1 VNYVPLESPDP
12 VPSGPSPGTPPG
24 TQDAGAELPPEA
36 PGKREVSRGD
46 AKVFL
51 EQWKAVIDVQM
62 HFNEIILR
70 MRTTGVSVVIAV
82 YGAAALSIGQ
92 FPWKFLDVF
101 DYRVHPSAA
110 ILAFGLLLLMSILAV
125 DYFYYYR
132 LLVASVEMGERLD
145 KQMEGRTFSGVP
157 FLGLT
162 TLISTRVTRWR
173 ARLTLWL
180 FYGLPLVVGIAALSY
195 VLSHHAGDGMFF

>member
-1 VNYVPLESPDP
+1 MTTRLQSPDP
-12 VPSGPSPGTPPG
+12 VPSGPSPGAPAG
-24 TQDAGAELPPEA
+24 TQNAAAQPPPQA
-36 PGKREVSRGD
+36 PGGHEVSRGD

-82 YGAAALSIGQ
+82 YGAAALSIAQ

-101 DYRVHPSAA
+101 GYRVHPSAA
-110 ILAFGLLLLMSILAV
+110 ILAFGLLLLVSILAV

-145 KQMEGRTFSGVP
+145 RQMEGRTFSGVP
-157 FLGLT
+157 LLGLT
-162 TLISTRVTRWR
+162 TLISTKVTRCH
-173 ARLTLWL
+173 AGLTLL
-180 FYGLPLVVGIAALSY
+180 VFYGLPLVVGIVAMWY